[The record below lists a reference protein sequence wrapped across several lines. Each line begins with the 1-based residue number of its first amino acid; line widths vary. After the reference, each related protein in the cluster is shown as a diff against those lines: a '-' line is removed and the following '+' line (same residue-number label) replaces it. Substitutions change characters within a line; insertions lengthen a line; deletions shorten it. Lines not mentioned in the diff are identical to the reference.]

1 MQDVPPYVRLAN
13 EISVQFVHEPPTQ
26 AAAAIATHLRTFW
39 DPRMRNQLLAHVVAG
54 GDGLHPIAI
63 AAAEILQKQTV
74 H

>member
-1 MQDVPPYVRLAN
+1 MQEVPSYVRLAN
-13 EISVQFVHEPPTQ
+13 EISVQFVREPLAE
-26 AAAAIATHLRTFW
+26 AAVAVAAHMRSFW

-54 GDGLHPIAI
+54 GDGLHPIAV